1 MRIVR
6 FDDPASLA
14 RAASRALADLIA
26 SKPDSVIL
34 LPTGNTPIPVYR
46 ELAKLARAE
55 RLDCSRLRIVQL
67 DEYAGVTRDDERC
80 LFGWMRREV
89 LDPLGIQIEQVV
101 AFDACAEPA
110 TAACARMDDAIE
122 RLGGIDLSILGLGL
136 NGHLGF
142 NEPPCGP
149 SARTRWLTLTPESLA
164 SNQVYWGA
172 IDRVPRCAFTVGMD
186 HLLSSRRIW
195 LWVSGAAKQAI
206 LRRTL
211 AETHCAY
218 VPASWLQTVPERVT
232 VFADRAALA
241 AS

>member
-1 MRIVR
+1 MRIAR
-6 FDDPASLA
+6 FDDPTSLA

-46 ELAKLARAE
+46 ELAKLALVE
-55 RLDCSRLRIVQL
+55 CLDCSRLRIVQL

-89 LDPLGIQIEQVV
+89 LDPLGIEIEQVV

-110 TAACARMDDAIE
+110 GACARMDHAIE

-149 SARTRWLTLTPESLA
+149 SAPTRWLTLTPESLA

-172 IDRVPRCAFTVGMD
+172 IDRVPRHAFTIGMD
-186 HLLSSRRIW
+186 LILSSRRIW
-195 LWVSGAAKQAI
+195 LWVLGASKQEI
-206 LRRTL
+206 LRRTV
-211 AETHCAY
+211 AETHCAE

-232 VFADRAALA
+232 IFADRAALG